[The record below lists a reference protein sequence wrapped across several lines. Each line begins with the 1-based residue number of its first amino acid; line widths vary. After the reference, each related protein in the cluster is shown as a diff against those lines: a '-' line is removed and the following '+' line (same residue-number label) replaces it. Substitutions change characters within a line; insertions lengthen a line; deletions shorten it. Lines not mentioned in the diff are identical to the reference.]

1 MTFFG
6 ELQRRN
12 VVRVGIAYAAFAW
25 LLFQI
30 VETVLPLFGMSDDTI
45 RVIFII
51 LVIGFVPALI
61 FAWAFEMTPEGLK
74 RESEVDRSASITPHT
89 GKKLDRLIMVVL
101 GLALTYFI
109 VDKFVLDPARDAAEI
124 EVVRAEAMEQGRT
137 EALQSGAPD
146 NSIAVL
152 PFLNM
157 SREPDNEYFSD
168 GVSEELLNLLAQA
181 GGLVVASRT
190 SSFFFKNKDV
200 DIPQV
205 AERLNVRHVLE
216 GSVRRSGNQVRVT
229 AQLIDARSDS
239 HLWSETFD
247 RELGDIFAVQ
257 DEIAR
262 SIVGQL
268 RETLGA
274 EMVIGEPEGLSQTEN
289 VEAYQLYLRGL
300 SLLRLRGIDN
310 IRRSTE
316 LFDEAI
322 ALDPGY
328 ARAHAQK
335 AVALG
340 LTPFYED
347 GPRPPW
353 LKRAEASARRAIELD
368 PKLAGPHAT
377 LASVHQNM
385 PEVPRQ
391 ITEAEYRTAIEL
403 DPNYVTARQWYGE
416 FLMTV
421 GKARGLLV
429 QLEEAHRLDPLA
441 PVVNTALAWGYLYN
455 GDLQQAERFAL
466 TGLELGMG
474 GTWAQDVLGLV
485 YLQQRDYEKTLEI
498 FSGDHPDFTLN
509 REVVEAARNPALRP
523 ELVEKIITSKHSR
536 ISFWPVELIMM
547 MGEPDRALV
556 WALELAEQGHGDV
569 RSIWRPMFTA
579 HAHKPAFKRLV
590 ELYGLPEYWRE
601 NGWPDFCRPAGD
613 DFSCSTAFYNE
624 Q

>member
-25 LLFQI
+25 LIIQI
-30 VETVLPLFGMSDDTI
+30 VETVLPFFGLSDDNI
-45 RVIFII
+45 RIIFI
-51 LVIGFVPALI
+51 LLAIGFIPSLI

-74 RESEVDRSASITPHT
+74 RESQVDRTASITPHT
-89 GKKLDRLIMVVL
+89 GKKLDHVIMVVL

-109 VDKFVLDPARDAAEI
+109 VDKFVLDPLRDAAEI

-157 SREPDNEYFSD
+157 SNEPDNEYFSD

-262 SIVGQL
+262 SIVDQL

-274 EMVIGEPEGLSQTEN
+274 EMVIGEPEGLSQTAN

-316 LFDEAI
+316 LFDQAI

-335 AVALG
+335 AVSLS
-340 LTPFYED
+340 LTPFYD
-347 GPRPPW
+347 DLPRPPW
-353 LKRAEASARRAIELD
+353 LSRAEASARRAIELD

-385 PEVPRQ
+385 PEVPRYV
-391 ITEAEYRTAIEL
+391 TESEYRKAIEL

-421 GKARGLLV
+421 GKARELLV
-429 QLEEAHRLDPLA
+429 QLQEAHRLDPLS

-455 GDLQQAERFAL
+455 GNLEQAERFAL

-474 GTWAQDVLGLV
+474 GTWAEDVLGLV
-485 YLQQRDYEKTLEI
+485 YLQQRDYEKTLDI
-498 FSGDHPDFTLN
+498 FRGDHPDFVLN
-509 REVVEAARNPALRP
+509 RRVVEAARDPALRP
-523 ELVEKIITSKHSR
+523 ELLATIEAGNPTR
-536 ISFWPVELIMM
+536 ISYWPVELVMM
-547 MGEPDRALV
+547 MGEPDRALT
-556 WALELAEQGHGDV
+556 WAVEQAEQGHGDP

-579 HAHKPAFKRLV
+579 HAHKPDFKRLV
-590 ELYGLPEYWRE
+590 ELYELPEYWRE
-601 NGWPDFCRPAGD
+601 HGWPDFCRPAGD
-613 DFSCSTAFYNE
+613 DFSCSAAFYAE